1 MGFVMV
7 YFVLLSSDLSDSER
21 EGRRP
26 ICRCKGQAAW
36 CVGKP
41 VWVSPSTLF
50 PTSLLVSKVTICL
63 LSACILPADKMRLT
77 SVLSKRVRH
86 NFLPVYIKKQWRES
100 GSHMT
105 AQRLRVPQQVL
116 ADSKTV
122 AQLSAAEDLFSSS
135 RYRDE
140 LARELDIGMQPQQAE
155 QVEADRAERLAQF
168 MAVDPDVRE
177 PTAETEPTLIF
188 APSRLFCRDIAQACM
203 LANAVVRPGPPPD
216 IQTLY
221 NSLCSRLQG
230 VDETETDSQTFDL
243 VSAVEQAVLHA
254 HLWQTDEDI
263 LPKRY
268 NPEQLIWK
276 FKAEFGIHPTRV
288 VRYLLQN
295 LFRVCELQSHRMHLT
310 PLPPTGNAL
319 PSYWVTRDR
328 LLETHYHWAGRR
340 VHFCER
346 HDLLLSSSQP
356 TPLFDEDPTPT
367 ASDYQVADDFRRRM
381 HLISPLI
388 DLTSTRYYRKDSI
401 DGWKSDARPT
411 YPYPSLFTVNM
422 ALPNIWSD
430 FTAPE
435 KARITVEQRQAV
447 AIMNCLAST
456 IATARRLYGE
466 DVRELPQPLAVEAIC
481 TDGVFFDFVAF
492 QLNSLNFP
500 DWNAS
505 SASQSEGPLNFVW
518 IDGNRRLVDKRIP
531 RRGLLRSTRY
541 TDLDMSVFYRILT
554 SYLRSSR
561 ALRAEQPDNIMMR
574 ASS

>member
-7 YFVLLSSDLSDSER
+7 YIVLLSSDLPDSER
-21 EGRRP
+21 QGRRP

-203 LANAVVRPGPPPD
+203 LANVRFP
-216 IQTLY
+216 
-221 NSLCSRLQG
+221 CRL
-230 VDETETDSQTFDL
+230 V
-243 VSAVEQAVLHA
+243 
-254 HLWQTDEDI
+254 
-263 LPKRY
+263 
-268 NPEQLIWK
+268 
-276 FKAEFGIHPTRV
+276 
-288 VRYLLQN
+288 
-295 LFRVCELQSHRMHLT
+295 
-310 PLPPTGNAL
+310 
-319 PSYWVTRDR
+319 
-328 LLETHYHWAGRR
+328 
-340 VHFCER
+340 
-346 HDLLLSSSQP
+346 LLSK
-356 TPLFDEDPTPT
+356 F
-367 ASDYQVADDFRRRM
+367 YQ
-381 HLISPLI
+381 
-388 DLTSTRYYRKDSI
+388 Y
-401 DGWKSDARPT
+401 
-411 YPYPSLFTVNM
+411 
-422 ALPNIWSD
+422 
-430 FTAPE
+430 
-435 KARITVEQRQAV
+435 
-447 AIMNCLAST
+447 
-456 IATARRLYGE
+456 
-466 DVRELPQPLAVEAIC
+466 
-481 TDGVFFDFVAF
+481 
-492 QLNSLNFP
+492 
-500 DWNAS
+500 
-505 SASQSEGPLNFVW
+505 
-518 IDGNRRLVDKRIP
+518 
-531 RRGLLRSTRY
+531 
-541 TDLDMSVFYRILT
+541 
-554 SYLRSSR
+554 
-561 ALRAEQPDNIMMR
+561 
-574 ASS
+574 